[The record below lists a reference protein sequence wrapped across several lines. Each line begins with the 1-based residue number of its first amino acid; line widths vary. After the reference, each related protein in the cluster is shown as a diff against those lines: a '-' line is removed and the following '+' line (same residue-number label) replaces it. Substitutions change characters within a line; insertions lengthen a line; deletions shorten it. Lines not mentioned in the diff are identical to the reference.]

1 MNEQN
6 VENRVLTV
14 KDLNRSYFMFEV
26 FAQACCSYER
36 LQAPGFFSGMKN
48 VIPKLYKDQD
58 DVAEACQRHM
68 EFYNS
73 EFALVGPV
81 ILGLTIALE
90 EEKATGADID
100 GLAISAIKT
109 SLMGPLAGIG
119 DTLRQGTL
127 IPIIGSIAISIGQEG
142 NLLGPIFYFVATL
155 ALNFGISYGLFR
167 KAYDKGRDF
176 VGEFFGSGKMEKIM
190 TMVTAMGSIT
200 IGALAATTVKLSS
213 PLAISLGE
221 NKLELQ
227 AGILDKIATNILPF
241 GMVMLTFY
249 LLNKKVS
256 INKVLLIMI
265 AIGIIGGLVGI
276 I

>member
-1 MNEQN
+1 MSEQ
-6 VENRVLTV
+6 VTERKLTI
-14 KDLNRSYFMFEV
+14 KDLNTSYFMFEV

-48 VIPKLYKDQD
+48 VIAKLYTDPEER
-58 DVAEACQRHM
+58 AEACQRHM

-81 ILGLTIALE
+81 ILGLTIAME
-90 EEKATGADID
+90 EEKACGAEID
-100 GLAISAIKT
+100 GLAISAVKT

-142 NLLGPIFYFVATL
+142 NLLGPIFYFFVTL
-155 ALNFGISYGLFR
+155 ALNFGISYTLYR

-176 VGEFFGSGKMEKIM
+176 VGEFFSGGKMGKIM

-200 IGALAATTVKLSS
+200 IGALAATTVKLTST
-213 PLAISLGE
+213 AEIALGD
-221 NKLELQ
+221 NKLAVQ
-227 AGILDKIATNILPF
+227 TDILDKVVNNLLPF

-249 LLNKKVS
+249 LMNKKVS
-256 INKVLLIMI
+256 VNKVLLILF
-265 AIGIIGGLVGI
+265 AIGIIGGLLGI
-276 I
+276 V

>member
-1 MNEQN
+1 MSEKQ
-6 VENRVLTV
+6 VENRILTV

-36 LQAPGFFSGMKN
+36 LQAPGLFSGMKN
-48 VIPKLYKDQD
+48 VIPKLYQEQEDI
-58 DVAEACQRHM
+58 AEACQRHM

-142 NLLGPIFYFVATL
+142 NLLGPIFYFVTTL

-176 VGEFFGSGKMEKIM
+176 VGDFFGSGKMEKIM

-200 IGALAATTVKLSS
+200 IGALAATTVKMSS
-213 PLAISLGE
+213 PFSITLGE

-241 GMVMLTFY
+241 AMVMLTFY

-265 AIGIIGGLVGI
+265 AIGVVGGLIGI
-276 I
+276 L

>member
-1 MNEQN
+1 MTE
-6 VENRVLTV
+6 RKLTI
-14 KDLNRSYFMFEV
+14 KDLNTSYFMFEV

-48 VIPKLYKDQD
+48 VIAKLYTDPEER
-58 DVAEACQRHM
+58 AEACQRHM

-81 ILGLTIALE
+81 ILGLTIAME
-90 EEKATGADID
+90 EEKASGAEID
-100 GLAISAIKT
+100 GLAISAVKT

-142 NLLGPIFYFVATL
+142 NLLGPIFYFFVTL
-155 ALNFGISYGLFR
+155 ALNFGISYTLYR

-176 VGEFFGSGKMEKIM
+176 VGEFFSGGKMEKIM

-200 IGALAATTVKLSS
+200 IGALAATTVKLTST
-213 PLAISLGE
+213 AEIALGD
-221 NKLELQ
+221 NKLAVQ
-227 AGILDKIATNILPF
+227 TDILDKVVNNLLPF

-249 LLNKKVS
+249 LMNKKVS
-256 INKVLLIMI
+256 VNKVLLILF
-265 AIGIIGGLVGI
+265 AIGIIGGLLGI

>member
-1 MNEQN
+1 MSEVNTE
-6 VENRVLTV
+6 RKLTI
-14 KDLNRSYFMFEV
+14 KDLNTSYFMFEV

-48 VIPKLYKDQD
+48 VIAKLYD
-58 DVAEACQRHM
+58 DPQERAEACQRHM

-90 EEKATGADID
+90 EEKASGADID
-100 GLAISAIKT
+100 GTAISAIKT

-127 IPIIGSIAISIGQEG
+127 IPIIGSIAISIGQQG
-142 NLLGPIFYFVATL
+142 NLLGPIFYFVVTL
-155 ALNFGISYGLFR
+155 ALNFGISYTLYR

-176 VGEFFGSGKMEKIM
+176 VGEFFSSGKMEKIM

-200 IGALAATTVKLSS
+200 IGALAATTVKLTST
-213 PLAISLGE
+213 AQIVLGE
-221 NKLELQ
+221 NKLAVQ
-227 AGILDKIATNILPF
+227 TDILDKIVTNLLPF
-241 GMVMLTFY
+241 SMVMITFY

-256 INKVLLIMI
+256 INKVLITLII
-265 AIGIIGGLVGI
+265 IGIIGGLLGI

>member
-1 MNEQN
+1 MSETNEK
-6 VENRVLTV
+6 RLLTK
-14 KDLNRSYFMFEV
+14 KDLNKSYWMFEV

-36 LQAPGFFSGMKN
+36 LQAPGFFSGIKN
-48 VIPKLYKDQD
+48 VIAKLYKKDED
-58 DVAEACQRHM
+58 RIEACQRHM

-90 EEKATGADID
+90 EEKALGADID
-100 GLAISAIKT
+100 GTAISAIKT

-142 NLLGPIFYFVATL
+142 NLLGPIFYMAATL
-155 ALNFGISYGLFR
+155 GLNFGISYTLFH

-190 TMVTAMGSIT
+190 TMVTAMGAIT

-213 PLAISLGE
+213 TAAITLGE
-221 NKLELQ
+221 NTLEVQ
-227 AGILDKIATNILPF
+227 AGILDKVATNILPF

-249 LLNKKVS
+249 LMNKKVS
-256 INKVLLIMI
+256 VNKVLLIML
-265 AIGIIGGLVGI
+265 AIGIVGGLLGI